1 MADKPKQK
9 KNIAKIIVFIL
20 FTIAGF
26 LLGMKIAKNLD
37 TVDDKGTYLLKI
49 AIVFLSFYVS
59 LLLTTIIHEAGHLV
73 MGLATGYKYL
83 SFRIGSLVLQ
93 KTEQGLKFKK
103 YSIAGTGGQC
113 LMIPPEVKNPEDVPY
128 FWYNFGGGFFNLL
141 SALICVPF
149 IFTLQ
154 NDLTK
159 TVLIVFALYSAFTG
173 FINLIPL
180 DIGVANDGMNIL
192 AMAKNPY
199 ARGVLYKQFKMNAL
213 LNIGTRLKDM
223 PDELFEY
230 DENQKD
236 HLSSTMPALHTARL
250 MDEMKFDEAEKEYE
264 KILENQ
270 KHSQLYVNEYSCE
283 LLFCKIVNG
292 APREEIDE
300 IYDKELQNYVKASG
314 KTMISRRKL
323 LYAYYLII
331 EKNMELAEKEYQFA
345 YKMEKSYPIKGDA
358 DSELA
363 ILEYVKENFNTN
375 T

>member
-26 LLGMKIAKNLD
+26 LLGVKIAKNLD
-37 TVDDKGTYLLKI
+37 TVDDKGTYLLRI

-113 LMIPPEVKNPEDVPY
+113 LMIPPEVSNPEDVPY

-149 IFTLQ
+149 IFIIQ
-154 NDLTK
+154 NDLIK
-159 TVLIVFALYSAFTG
+159 AVLIVFALYSAFTG

-180 DIGVANDGMNIL
+180 DFGVANDGMNIL

-199 ARGVLYKQFKMNAL
+199 ARGVLYRQFKINAL
-213 LNIGTRLKDM
+213 LNSGTRLKDM
-223 PDELFEY
+223 PDELFEH

-236 HLSSTMPALHTARL
+236 HLSATMPSLQTARL

-264 KILENQ
+264 KILENPNFS
-270 KHSQLYVNEYSCE
+270 KLYVNEYSCE

-300 IYDKELQNYVKASG
+300 IYDKELQNYVKTSG

-363 ILEYVKENFNTN
+363 ILEYVKENFQI
-375 T
+375 